1 MIERDA
7 AFVASLGLPGLQ
19 ALSEALGDAV
29 RVGSVLEGAGM
40 GPDFSVTVISGSV
53 SGRITV
59 GISADDGNGGRREYA
74 QCVRDW
80 SGA

>member
-1 MIERDA
+1 MTDRDA
-7 AFVASLGLPGLQ
+7 AFVASLGMPALQ
-19 ALSEALGDAV
+19 ALSEALGDAACI
-29 RVGSVLEGAGM
+29 GLSLEGAGLD
-40 GPDFSVTVISGSV
+40 PDFSVTVISGSV

-80 SGA
+80 RVA

>member
-7 AFVASLGLPGLQ
+7 AFVACLGLPGLQ
-19 ALSEALGDAV
+19 ALSEALGEAV
-29 RVGSVLEGAGM
+29 RVGSVLEGAGLS
-40 GPDFSVTVISGSV
+40 PDFSVTVISGRV

-59 GISADDGNGGRREYA
+59 GVSADDGNGGRREYA

-80 SGA
+80 RAA

>member
-1 MIERDA
+1 MTDRDA
-7 AFVASLGLPGLQ
+7 AFVASLGLPALQ
-19 ALSEALGDAV
+19 ALSEALGDAAC
-29 RVGSVLEGAGM
+29 VGSALDGAGL

-59 GISADDGNGGRREYA
+59 GVFADDVNGGRREYA

-80 SGA
+80 RAA